1 LSGEVVGFEKIK
13 DEYESCPDFK
23 EIVYALKGVIP
34 KIDSF
39 LLHDGYLFRFRK
51 LMCSLYFLERLP
63 CLGIACWRSN

>member
-1 LSGEVVGFEKIK
+1 MSGEVVGFEKIK

-39 LLHDGYLFRFRK
+39 
-51 LMCSLYFLERLP
+51 MMVIYFDFV
-63 CLGIACWRSN
+63 S